1 MNLEH
6 LCATGRAARAHAC
19 RASDHSCQPAAASSA
34 AASERRKPCVASEG
48 SLFAAHGG
56 FLFLFSFPRPF
67 CACHEAD
74 RLDQKEGE
82 GAEEGDREAERVRAR
97 ACARLLEHLVSVSA
111 ATLSSRKGG
120 ETG

>member
-1 MNLEH
+1 MSLEH

-56 FLFLFSFPRPF
+56 FLFLFSFPSPF
-67 CACHEAD
+67 CALHEAD
-74 RLDQKEGE
+74 RLDRG
-82 GAEEGDREAERVRAR
+82 GGGGGGGG
-97 ACARLLEHLVSVSA
+97 
-111 ATLSSRKGG
+111 GG
-120 ETG
+120 EPLILVYTNPDLHILQGLSRSRLRHSDF